1 MRECEKAATTTPPP
15 KKKHPRKSTILN
27 RMVREDL
34 TELVMLVECM
44 NHVESEGRVSQLE
57 GLFSAKA

>member
-1 MRECEKAATTTPPP
+1 MRNLLQLPPP
-15 KKKHPRKSTILN
+15 PEKNRKSAILN

-44 NHVESEGRVSQLE
+44 NHEESEGRVSQLE
-57 GLFSAKA
+57 GLISAKA